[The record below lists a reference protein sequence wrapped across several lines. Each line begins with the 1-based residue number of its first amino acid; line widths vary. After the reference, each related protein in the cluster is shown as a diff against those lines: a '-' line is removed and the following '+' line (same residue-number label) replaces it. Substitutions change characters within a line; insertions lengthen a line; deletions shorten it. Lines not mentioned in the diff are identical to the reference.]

1 MSAEM
6 LGKERK
12 RTLEPVQKKP
22 IEYLLEFIVNIS
34 RQMIVSGA
42 NLERVELAIGRIC
55 DGYGLKDVG
64 VFLLNTHMSVSA
76 AWPDGVYATR
86 QISIPAAG
94 INLDQLKK
102 LNRLS
107 YKVAAE
113 HPEPELLPGMLQ
125 EVMEFKDYPDLVV
138 LLGQCL
144 GMVCLALILG
154 GTIMDAVAVVP
165 VTIIL
170 HYMQIMFSSPSID
183 RIVANAFCMFAATT
197 AAIFLV
203 HFGLGDHTGTVVIT
217 VSLLVLPGIPLVNAM
232 RNLFCNNEINGIL
245 QLLKVALETLSLAIG
260 TYISFTIF
268 GRWIVW

>member
-1 MSAEM
+1 M
-6 LGKERK
+6 
-12 RTLEPVQKKP
+12 EPELVQKKP
-22 IEYLLEFIVNIS
+22 IEYVLEFIVNIS

-76 AWPDGVYATR
+76 AWADGTYATR
-86 QISIPAAG
+86 QIGIPAAG

-107 YKVAAE
+107 YKVAEE
-113 HPEPELLPGMLQ
+113 HPDPALLADMLK
-125 EVMEFKDYPDLVV
+125 EAMEFKDYPDLIV
-138 LLGQCL
+138 LLGQVL
-144 GMVCLALILG
+144 GMFCLALILG
-154 GTIMDAVAVVP
+154 GTIMDAVAVIP

-170 HYMQIMFSSPSID
+170 HYMQKMFSSPSID
-183 RIVANAFCMFAATT
+183 RIVANAFCMWAVTT
-197 AAIFLV
+197 AAIVLV
-203 HFGLGDHTGTVVIT
+203 RFGLGDHTGTVVIT

-260 TYISFTIF
+260 TYVSFTMF
-268 GRWIVW
+268 GGWVKW